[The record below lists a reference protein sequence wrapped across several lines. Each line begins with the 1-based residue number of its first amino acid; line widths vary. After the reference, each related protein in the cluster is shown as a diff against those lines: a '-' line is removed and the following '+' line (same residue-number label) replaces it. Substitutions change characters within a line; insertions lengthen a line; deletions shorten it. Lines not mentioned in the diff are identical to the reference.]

1 MRILRG
7 LFLQRGN
14 VAWTPVTS
22 AAKNGADDAK
32 KAAAD
37 KKAAA
42 EEAARNAV
50 HRLQQNWGVMK
61 MNR

>member
-1 MRILRG
+1 M
-7 LFLQRGN
+7 
-14 VAWTPVTS
+14 TS
-22 AAKNGADDAK
+22 AAKNAADDAV

-37 KKAAA
+37 KKAA

-61 MNR
+61 MNG